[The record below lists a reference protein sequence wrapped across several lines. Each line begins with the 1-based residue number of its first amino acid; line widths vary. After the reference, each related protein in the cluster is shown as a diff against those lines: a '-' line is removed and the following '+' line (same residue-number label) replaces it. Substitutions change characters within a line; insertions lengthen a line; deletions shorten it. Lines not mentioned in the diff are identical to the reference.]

1 MGQVRNTVRIRK
13 RDRILGRGVVRFL
26 ICESRIFT
34 AKGGSVY
41 FLKYLLKLQGLNNY
55 NFFFFNLSTKMLIF
69 TTTLSSILSLLC
81 TRTCPTMVK
90 IFALR
95 KDEQDLVIQVLLLYG
110 FNPHLNSCDQLFRE
124 LPMLSTRHL
133 YRKVVISFK
142 DNQNM
147 AKNKRYHCGFH

>member
-55 NFFFFNLSTKMLIF
+55 NFFFLFVYKNVKFYHHSFQYPFPLVYAYLPHHGENFCTKKRRIGFSHLGII
-69 TTTLSSILSLLC
+69 TLWVQSS
-81 TRTCPTMVK
+81 P
-90 IFALR
+90 
-95 KDEQDLVIQVLLLYG
+95 EQL
-110 FNPHLNSCDQLFRE
+110 
-124 LPMLSTRHL
+124 
-133 YRKVVISFK
+133 
-142 DNQNM
+142 
-147 AKNKRYHCGFH
+147 